1 MIEDHLA
8 MNKINK
14 SQNAISFFLTIPT
27 LSKKLGDDLD
37 WVKPFICK
45 DYENKKITSNYL
57 KT

>member
-1 MIEDHLA
+1 MIEANLA
-8 MNKINK
+8 MNKVNK
-14 SQNAISFFLTIPT
+14 SQNNISFFLTIPT
-27 LSKKLGDDLD
+27 LSKKLADDLE